1 MKFPISLFFLTISLF
16 FYFLKTDFSL
26 FFLSVHKLIIIFIV
40 SSSLSISGLILQ
52 NLLKNPLVEPYI
64 LGISS
69 VSALG
74 YVLSIILNLNVAL
87 SNILMLIF
95 VFICF
100 FIIILNYDNS
110 FKLVL
115 VGIAINMLS
124 SSLINFLMAIS
135 KQDIF
140 KTIFI
145 LWGNID
151 RILKNS
157 EIIFLYFCF
166 VVVIIII
173 FWLFLNRKKLLLLS
187 LSDEEALSFGFD
199 IKRYKKIFLII
210 SFFLTS
216 ISVYFAGIIGF
227 IGLIVPHISRMLNSD
242 NYNFII
248 LDCIGFS
255 ISFIIFSFLIFKS
268 LNLSLP
274 IGIITSIIGTPVFII
289 ILLRYFR

>member
-1 MKFPISLFFLTISLF
+1 MKFPTSLIFLIVSLF
-16 FYFLKTDFSL
+16 FYFLQTDFSL
-26 FFLSVHKLIIIFIV
+26 FFLSVHKLMIIFIV
-40 SSSLSISGLILQ
+40 ASSLSISGLILQ

-69 VSALG
+69 ISALG
-74 YVLSIILNLNVAL
+74 YVLSIILNLNVIL
-87 SNILMLIF
+87 SNLLMLIF

-115 VGIAINMLS
+115 MGIAINILS

-145 LWGNID
+145 LWGNVD
-151 RILKNS
+151 RILRNS

-166 VVVIIII
+166 VFVIIII
-173 FWLFLNRKKLLLLS
+173 FWLFLNHEKLLLLS

-199 IKRYKKIFLII
+199 IRRYKKIFLII
-210 SFFLTS
+210 SFLLTS

-227 IGLIVPHISRMLNSD
+227 IGLIVPHISKMLNGD
-242 NYNFII
+242 NYGFVIV
-248 LDCIGFS
+248 DSIGFS
-255 ISFIIFSFLIFKS
+255 VSFIVFSFLIFKF

-274 IGIITSIIGTPVFII
+274 IGIITSIIGTPFFIL

>member
-1 MKFPISLFFLTISLF
+1 MFPVSIYFFIISLII
-16 FYFLKTDFSL
+16 YFLKTDFSL
-26 FFLSVHKLIIIFIV
+26 ISFSIHKLMIIFV
-40 SSSLSISGLILQ
+40 VASSLSISGLILQ

-69 VSALG
+69 ISGLG
-74 YVLSIILNLNVAL
+74 YVLSIILNLDVIL
-87 SNILMLIF
+87 SNVLMLIF

-110 FKLVL
+110 FKLIL
-115 VGIAINMLS
+115 IGISMNILS
-124 SSLINFLMAIS
+124 SSLINFLMAVS

-145 LWGNID
+145 LWGNVD
-151 RILKNS
+151 RILRSS

-166 VVVIIII
+166 GFVIIII

-199 IKRYKKIFLII
+199 IKKYKRIFLII
-210 SFFLTS
+210 SFLLTS
-216 ISVYFAGIIGF
+216 ISVYFSGIIGF
-227 IGLIVPHISRMLNSD
+227 IGLIVPHISKMLNGD
-242 NYNFII
+242 NYSFVIA
-248 LDCIGFS
+248 DCIGFS
-255 ISFIIFSFLIFKS
+255 VSFIIFSFLIFKF

-274 IGIITSIIGTPVFII
+274 IGIITSIIGTPFFIV

>member
-1 MKFPISLFFLTISLF
+1 MKFPTSLIFLIVSLF
-16 FYFLKTDFSL
+16 FYFLQTDFSL
-26 FFLSVHKLIIIFIV
+26 FFLSVHKLMIIFIV
-40 SSSLSISGLILQ
+40 ASSLSISGLILQ

-69 VSALG
+69 ISALG
-74 YVLSIILNLNVAL
+74 YVLSIILNLNVIL
-87 SNILMLIF
+87 SNLLMLIF

-115 VGIAINMLS
+115 MGIAINILS

-145 LWGNID
+145 LWGNVD
-151 RILKNS
+151 RILRNS

-166 VVVIIII
+166 VFVIIII
-173 FWLFLNRKKLLLLS
+173 FWLFLNHEKLLLLS

-199 IKRYKKIFLII
+199 IRRYKKIFLII
-210 SFFLTS
+210 SFLLTS

-227 IGLIVPHISRMLNSD
+227 IGLIVPHISKMLNGD
-242 NYNFII
+242 NYGFVIV
-248 LDCIGFS
+248 DSIGFS
-255 ISFIIFSFLIFKS
+255 VSFIVFSFLIFKF

-274 IGIITSIIGTPVFII
+274 IGIITSIIGTPFFIV

>member
-1 MKFPISLFFLTISLF
+1 MKFPTSLIFLIFSLF
-16 FYFLKTDFSL
+16 FYFLQTDFSL
-26 FFLSVHKLIIIFIV
+26 FFLSVHKLMIIFIV
-40 SSSLSISGLILQ
+40 ASSLSISGLILQ

-69 VSALG
+69 ISALG
-74 YVLSIILNLNVAL
+74 YVLSIILNLNVIL
-87 SNILMLIF
+87 SNLLMLIF

-115 VGIAINMLS
+115 VGIAINILS

-145 LWGNID
+145 LWGNVD
-151 RILKNS
+151 RILRNS

-166 VVVIIII
+166 VFVIIII
-173 FWLFLNRKKLLLLS
+173 FWLFLNHEKLLLLS

-199 IKRYKKIFLII
+199 IRRYKKIFLII
-210 SFFLTS
+210 SFLLTS

-227 IGLIVPHISRMLNSD
+227 IGLIVPHISKMLNGD
-242 NYNFII
+242 NYGFVIV
-248 LDCIGFS
+248 DSIGFS
-255 ISFIIFSFLIFKS
+255 VSFIVFSFLIFKF

-274 IGIITSIIGTPVFII
+274 IGIITSIIGTPFFIV
-289 ILLRYFR
+289 ILLKYFR

>member
-1 MKFPISLFFLTISLF
+1 M
-16 FYFLKTDFSL
+16 
-26 FFLSVHKLIIIFIV
+26 IIFIV
-40 SSSLSISGLILQ
+40 ASSLSISGLILQ

-69 VSALG
+69 ISALG
-74 YVLSIILNLNVAL
+74 YVLSIILNLNVIL
-87 SNILMLIF
+87 SNLLMLIF

-115 VGIAINMLS
+115 VGIAINILS

-145 LWGNID
+145 LWGNVD
-151 RILKNS
+151 RILRNS

-166 VVVIIII
+166 VFVIIII
-173 FWLFLNRKKLLLLS
+173 FWLFLNHEKLLLLS

-199 IKRYKKIFLII
+199 IRRYKKIFLII
-210 SFFLTS
+210 SFLLTS

-227 IGLIVPHISRMLNSD
+227 IGLIVPHISKMLNGD
-242 NYNFII
+242 NYGFVIV
-248 LDCIGFS
+248 DSIGFS
-255 ISFIIFSFLIFKS
+255 VSFIVFSFLIFKF

-274 IGIITSIIGTPVFII
+274 IGIITSIIGTPFFIV
-289 ILLRYFR
+289 ILLKYFR